1 MCADKSVSVQNRP
14 HRPEADNASNSM
26 TPAIEAAL
34 KAHYRDFLTYLLRRV
49 GDPAAAEDVLQN
61 FCLRVMQSGTEL
73 RDDRSAIGWLY
84 KVLRSVLVDH
94 YRRNAVRR
102 RGLASYTQE
111 KQVLEDSHVAAE
123 SDGAICKCIRGL
135 VSGLRPEYAELV
147 MRIDFLEESRD
158 QVGADLDITQQNLRV
173 RLHRARLA
181 IGSALQKHCGACCQA
196 GYDDCSCERDCTGT
210 GSTADQQPLSV

>member
-73 RDDRSAIGWLY
+73 RDDRSAIGWRWSHMQVHTRAGVGFTARIRRTGNADRLPGGAS
-84 KVLRSVLVDH
+84 RSSRCRSGH
-94 YRRNAVRR
+94 
-102 RGLASYTQE
+102 
-111 KQVLEDSHVAAE
+111 HAAE
-123 SDGAICKCIRGL
+123 SSGPASPGAAGDR
-135 VSGLRPEYAELV
+135 LRPAKALWD
-147 MRIDFLEESRD
+147 MLSSR
-158 QVGADLDITQQNLRV
+158 V
-173 RLHRARLA
+173 
-181 IGSALQKHCGACCQA
+181 
-196 GYDDCSCERDCTGT
+196 
-210 GSTADQQPLSV
+210 